1 MKNSKIVIANRAI
14 KIFSTFVKAF
24 AYLFHFLLPRKRFT
38 IPLQSD
44 AYKADDKASKITK
57 IFWQTNYTNEVSL
70 PMYLNYLFNRLM
82 SREYEFRY
90 ASDEAIVE
98 FFEEFASKEE
108 LDAYKKLN
116 DGAAKADFWRL
127 VVLYHIGGVYLDI
140 DATFVWPL
148 SKQIKGDEEEIF
160 LLNKE
165 HYTNYFMATAPKN
178 EVYKRAIDIVVAN
191 INAKQTKGGAYA
203 LTGPDVVNR
212 AIGDAEVNSRFY
224 RYVCVQGAFTNEY
237 FHYIDKRQ
245 GKWIHTKEDEL
256 LKD

>member
-1 MKNSKIVIANRAI
+1 MQSSIIVVSNRAI

-24 AYLFHFLLPRKRFT
+24 SYLFHFIFPHKRFT
-38 IPLQSD
+38 IPLQAD
-44 AYKADDKASKITK
+44 ALSTTDKGSKITR
-57 IFWQTNYTNEVSL
+57 IFWQTNYTNSVSL

-82 SREYEFRY
+82 SREYEYRY
-90 ASDEAIVE
+90 ASDEAILE
-98 FFEEFASKEE
+98 FFQEYATQEE
-108 LDAYKKLN
+108 LDAYKRLN

-148 SKQIKGDEEEIF
+148 SKQIKSDEKEIF
-160 LLNKE
+160 LLNKQ
-165 HYTNYFMATAPKN
+165 HYTNYFMATEAKN

-191 INAKQTKGGAYA
+191 INNKKTKGGAYS

-212 AIGDAEVNSRFY
+212 AIGNEKVNSRFY
-224 RYVCVQGAFTNEY
+224 RYICVQGAFTNEY
-237 FHYIDKRQ
+237 FHYIDKKQ
-245 GKWIHTKEDEL
+245 GKWIHTKDDEL

>member
-1 MKNSKIVIANRAI
+1 MKSSIIVISNRTI
-14 KIFSTFVKAF
+14 KIFSTFIKAF
-24 AYLFHFLLPRKRFT
+24 SYLFHFIFPHARFT
-38 IPLQSD
+38 IPLQANPLTKS
-44 AYKADDKASKITK
+44 KNTTKITK
-57 IFWQTNYTNEVSL
+57 IFWQTNYSNRVSL

-82 SREYEFRY
+82 SRDYEYRY
-90 ASDEAIVE
+90 ASDEAILE
-98 FFEEFASKEE
+98 FFEEFASQEE
-108 LDAYKKLN
+108 FEAYKKLN

-148 SKQIKGDEEEIF
+148 SKQIKSNESEIF
-160 LLNKE
+160 LLNKQ
-165 HYTNYFMATAPKN
+165 HYTNYFMATEPKN
-178 EVYKRAIDIVVAN
+178 EVYKRAIDIVVQN

-237 FHYIDKRQ
+237 FHYIDKKQ
-245 GKWIHTKEDEL
+245 GKWTHTKDDEL
-256 LKD
+256 LKN